1 MAVPDTL
8 APISM
13 AERWLARLAYLSALA
28 AVTVLV
34 IGGAK
39 SVGVLAIGVAGLATV
54 LIGGWWYLSRRGI
67 ARGLGALVAFAAP
80 VTVIAVYLVQDLVLP
95 IVLVAILMLTAL
107 GAARAALVRGSPS
120 GGMPER
126 TTPRP
131 QRPFVIM
138 NPRSGD
144 GKVARFGL
152 EAKATALGAQVALI
166 AGPEHVDVAALA
178 RDAVTAG
185 ADLLGVAG
193 GDGTQALVA
202 GIAADHDVPFLVIS
216 AGTRN
221 HFAMDLG
228 LDREHPQLGFDA
240 LTDGVEITL
249 DLGTVGGRTFVNNAS
264 FGVYADIVQSPAYR
278 ADKRGT
284 TLQML
289 PDLLSGQRGPR
300 LVVRIDNEVTV
311 DGPKAIL
318 ISNNPYQLR
327 DPAGL
332 GRRARL
338 DRGVLGVIAIT
349 VDSAAQA
356 AALLRVRRHDG
367 LHTYNAHEVIIDA
380 DAEQIPVGI
389 DGESVLLPT
398 PVRCHIRPGALRVRV
413 PRVRLHPP
421 DLPPGIDLTQ
431 LRRQALATSRVGVR
445 GHPLRD

>member
-1 MAVPDTL
+1 LPDRF
-8 APISM
+8 AAISF
-13 AERWLARLAYLSALA
+13 AERWLARLAYLSAFAA
-28 AVTVLV
+28 AVVLV
-34 IGGAK
+34 VGGAK
-39 SVGVLAIGVAGLATV
+39 SVGVLAIGVGGLAAALAGV
-54 LIGGWWYLSRRGI
+54 WWYLSRRGVV
-67 ARGLGALVAFAAP
+67 RGLGALVAVAAP
-80 VTVIAVYLVQDLVLP
+80 TAVAAVYLSRDLVLP
-95 IVLVAILMLTAL
+95 IVLLVVLTLTAI
-107 GAARAALVRGSPS
+107 GAARAALVRGGSS
-120 GGMPER
+120 AGMPER
-126 TTPRP
+126 QTARPR
-131 QRPFVIM
+131 RPFVIM
-138 NPRSGD
+138 NPRSGG
-144 GKVARFGL
+144 GKVVIFGL
-152 EAKATALGAQVALI
+152 QAQATALGAQVALL

-228 LDREHPQLGFDA
+228 LDREHPQSGFNA
-240 LTDGVEITL
+240 LTDGVEITV

-284 TLQML
+284 TLRML
-289 PDLLSGQRGPR
+289 PDLLSGHRGPR
-300 LVVRIDNEVTV
+300 LVARIDGDVTV

-318 ISNNPYQLR
+318 ISNNPYELW

-338 DRGVLGVIAIT
+338 DRGTLGVIAIT

-356 AALLRVRRHDG
+356 AALLRVGRRSG
-367 LHTYNAHEVIIDA
+367 LRVFDAHEVVIEADA
-380 DAEQIPVGI
+380 DQIPVGI

-398 PVRCHIRPGALRVRV
+398 PVRCKILPGALRVRV
-413 PRVRLHPP
+413 PRVRLHLPNP
-421 DLPPGIDLTQ
+421 PPGIDLTM
-431 LRRQALATSRVGVR
+431 LSRQALTISRVGDR
-445 GHPLRD
+445 GHARRG